1 MKRNLLNILEE
12 PQNNLG
18 QNCSKVGGMDK
29 NGEDGQ
35 RTQELLKSS
44 VVSKEYLTTLKIGL
58 AKNLEESLRMLKEC

>member
-29 NGEDGQ
+29 NGEDG
-35 RTQELLKSS
+35 
-44 VVSKEYLTTLKIGL
+44 
-58 AKNLEESLRMLKEC
+58 